1 MQSDTL
7 LFYRSMEQKIRT
19 IIFGGSFDPIHVG
32 HTALAA
38 EALRQN
44 LADEVWFM
52 VSPLN
57 PHKQGQQLTPEEQ
70 RLAMVQLAIED
81 EPRFKASDFEF
92 TLPRPS
98 YTLHTLQALEA
109 AYPER
114 EFLLLIGAD
123 NWEKFD
129 RWYRGDLILECYPI
143 IVYPRG
149 NEQQPLLPQGVKWLA
164 SELYDISSTQIR
176 ELVASGADIQGSVSQ
191 KVSEYINKNRLY
203 K

>member
-1 MQSDTL
+1 
-7 LFYRSMEQKIRT
+7 MEQKIRT

-57 PHKQGQQLTPEEQ
+57 PHKQGQQLTPEEK

-114 EFLLLIGAD
+114 TFLLLIGAD

-129 RWYRGDLILECYPI
+129 RWYRGDLILERYPI

-149 NEQQPLLPQGVKWLA
+149 NEQQPLLPQGVEWL
-164 SELYDISSTQIR
+164 SSRLYDISSTQIR
-176 ELVASGADIQGSVSQ
+176 EMVLSDVDIRGMVSQ
-191 KVSEYINKNRLY
+191 KVAEYIKMNRLY

>member
-1 MQSDTL
+1 
-7 LFYRSMEQKIRT
+7 MEQKIRT

-57 PHKQGQQLTPEEQ
+57 PHKQGQQLTPEEK

-114 EFLLLIGAD
+114 TFLLLIGAD

-129 RWYRGDLILECYPI
+129 RWYRGDLILERYPI

-149 NEQQPLLPQGVKWLA
+149 NEQQPLLPQGVEWL
-164 SELYDISSTQIR
+164 SSRLYDISSTQIR
-176 ELVASGADIQGSVSQ
+176 EMVLSDVDIRGVVSQ
-191 KVSEYINKNRLY
+191 KVAEYIKMNRLY

>member
-1 MQSDTL
+1 MG
-7 LFYRSMEQKIRT
+7 QKIRT

-57 PHKQGQQLTPEEQ
+57 PHKQGQQLTPEEK

-114 EFLLLIGAD
+114 TFLLLIGAD

-129 RWYRGDLILECYPI
+129 RWYCGDLILERYPI

-149 NEQQPLLPQGVKWLA
+149 NEQQPLLPQGVEWL
-164 SELYDISSTQIR
+164 SSRLYDISSTQIR
-176 ELVASGADIQGSVSQ
+176 EMVLSDVDIRGVVSQ
-191 KVSEYINKNRLY
+191 KVAEYIKMNRLY

>member
-1 MQSDTL
+1 
-7 LFYRSMEQKIRT
+7 MEQKIRT

-57 PHKQGQQLTPEEQ
+57 PHKQGQQLTPEEK
-70 RLAMVQLAIED
+70 RLAMVQLAIDD

-114 EFLLLIGAD
+114 TFLLLIGAD

-129 RWYRGDLILECYPI
+129 CWYRGDLILERYPI

-149 NEQQPLLPQGVKWLA
+149 NEQQPLLPQGVEWL
-164 SELYDISSTQIR
+164 SSRLYDISSTQIR
-176 ELVASGADIQGSVSQ
+176 EMVLSDVDIRGVVSQ
-191 KVSEYINKNRLY
+191 KVAEYIKMNRLY